1 MGRELDR
8 PANRSDAQRGGIVL
22 ILSGILLVVVLAA
35 AGYLW
40 FVLHWSYSEG
50 DRAGVLQK
58 FSRKGWLCK
67 TWEGELAQYVVPG
80 VAPTI
85 WHFSVRND
93 EVAAQLQQVIGKFVA
108 LHYTEHRGIP
118 TSCFGE
124 TSYFVRSVRVEP
136 RPAAELPVPVL
147 P

>member
-1 MGRELDR
+1 MQRESHS
-8 PANRSDAQRGGIVL
+8 PAKRTATQRGGIVL
-22 ILSGILLVVVLAA
+22 VLLAVLGAVVLVA

-50 DRAGVLQK
+50 DRAGVLLK

-80 VAPTI
+80 VAPSI
-85 WHFSVRND
+85 WTFSVRD
-93 EVAAQLQQVIGKFVA
+93 REAAEKLRSALGKHVV
-108 LHYTEHRGIP
+108 LHYEEHRGIP

-124 TSYFVRSVRVEP
+124 TPYFVREVRLGTAP
-136 RPAAELPVPVL
+136 PAPG
-147 P
+147 

>member
-1 MGRELDR
+1 MLL
-8 PANRSDAQRGGIVL
+8 AVL
-22 ILSGILLVVVLAA
+22 LTVVLAA

-85 WHFSVRND
+85 WHFSVRDD
-93 EVAAQLQQVIGKFVA
+93 EVAAQLRQATGQWVA
-108 LHYTEHRGIP
+108 LHYTEHKGIP

-124 TSYFVRSVRVEP
+124 TGYFVRSVRVEQKSP
-136 RPAAELPVPVL
+136 PELPMPGLYPPQATVPAQ
-147 P
+147 

>member
-1 MGRELDR
+1 MRHAFDS
-8 PANRSDAQRGGIVL
+8 PAKRVGPQRGGIVL
-22 ILSGILLVVVLAA
+22 VFLAVLGVVVLAA

-50 DRAGVLQK
+50 DRAGVLLK

-80 VAPTI
+80 MAPSI
-85 WHFSVRND
+85 WQFSVRDD
-93 EVAAQLQQVIGKFVA
+93 EAAARLRSALGKNVV
-108 LHYTEHRGIP
+108 LHYEEHRGIP

-124 TSYFVRSVRVEP
+124 TVYFVREVRL
-136 RPAAELPVPVL
+136 AAAPLPPG
-147 P
+147 